1 MLVEF
6 QKNIHLVYRY
16 NPAKFQI
23 NTKVRKTNKQNQ
35 PGTLF
40 LRKFLPFQI
49 RVRFTA
55 SARKIQ
61 GLQCAMKHN
70 S

>member
-16 NPAKFQI
+16 NPVKFQI

-40 LRKFLPFQI
+40 LRKFLPCPNSGTFHSLSPKNS
-49 RVRFTA
+49 RFAVCYET
-55 SARKIQ
+55 
-61 GLQCAMKHN
+61 
-70 S
+70 